1 MRANLEK
8 LYYILN
14 KSQSRIIVE
23 VDLTTASFAKRQI
36 EFKHGDIRQFL
47 VLSDNIYSI
56 NCRGILQIFNFKS
69 SSFKEA
75 TITSSGTS
83 CLTLDSMIVDN
94 FTVSSDEKFIAITG
108 CEMKK
113 NNVYKNVI
121 HVYQVN
127 KMKKIS
133 STVLK
138 VQGTQGGAIKKMS
151 LIYSKQGIPL
161 LVVVTDGN
169 CALYVYELR
178 DRDLRFLCMKE
189 KIHESRICLNK
200 RVHLRSRLQGR
211 LFVHL
216 F

>member
-1 MRANLEK
+1 MAIADSDYIYLLTGDNDRLVSLGSYSSCRKSVKLDDCGLCIQMRANLEK

-23 VDLTTASFAKRQI
+23 VDLTTASYSKRQI

-56 NCRGILQIFNFKS
+56 NCKGILQIFNFKS

-75 TITSSGTS
+75 TITASGSFPMT
-83 CLTLDSMIVDN
+83 TDSMIVDN

-113 NNVYKNVI
+113 NHVYKNVI

-138 VQGTQGGAIKKMS
+138 VQGT
-151 LIYSKQGIPL
+151 
-161 LVVVTDGN
+161 
-169 CALYVYELR
+169 
-178 DRDLRFLCMKE
+178 
-189 KIHESRICLNK
+189 
-200 RVHLRSRLQGR
+200 
-211 LFVHL
+211 
-216 F
+216 